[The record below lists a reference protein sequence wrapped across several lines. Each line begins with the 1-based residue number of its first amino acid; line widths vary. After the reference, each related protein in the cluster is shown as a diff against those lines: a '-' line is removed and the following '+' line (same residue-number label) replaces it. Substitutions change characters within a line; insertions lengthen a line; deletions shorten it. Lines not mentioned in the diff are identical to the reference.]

1 MYLCLL
7 YCFEDLKKC
16 YSVQMSHLRHYSIFI
31 LEPKHIFE
39 GQIHTTMS
47 HSCYLTRSHVF
58 WIPNTDRDFC
68 TFPTRRQSCW
78 IAKDCVWCCHNFT
91 QNSYLRVLKIKDDV
105 MCWRV
110 HSTYY
115 SGLSLTRIWTKL
127 YYCILCCDSILFI
140 VTILL
145 HKFQLC
151 STATICTTVWSLPQV
166 SLPSIN
172 TELTPPLTLPT
183 LSYQLPLWLPLIS
196 FLHPW
201 VFLFSLLIGFVLLLF
216 FLDSTY

>member
-1 MYLCLL
+1 MYSE
-7 YCFEDLKKC
+7 Y
-16 YSVQMSHLRHYSIFI
+16 
-31 LEPKHIFE
+31 P
-39 GQIHTTMS
+39 
-47 HSCYLTRSHVF
+47 
-58 WIPNTDRDFC
+58 IPDRDFC

-151 STATICTTVWSLPQV
+151 STATICTTVWSLPQI

-172 TELTPPLTLPT
+172 TELTPSTDYAHSLLQASTVAT
-183 LSYQLPLWLPLIS
+183 TK
-196 FLHPW
+196 
-201 VFLFSLLIGFVLLLF
+201 LFSAYMSFFYFPCWLALF
-216 FLDSTY
+216 CCCSFWIPHIN